1 MRMTF
6 SFIDNR
12 LGLRLVVI
20 SLLIGS
26 ILSVFSTAIQLIA
39 SYQRQ
44 KDDAVAILE
53 QVEGTLLNTLEF
65 ALWTFDFDQVNI
77 LLDSLIRNEAVTSL
91 HISSETGHAW
101 DRGTLEQSD
110 QIQVYELVHR
120 SADGATQTLGS
131 FRVGVS
137 FASIAAR
144 IWEQFWVTFLT
155 NLTKAY
161 LAALALFFVVHRLI
175 TRHLHDIVQ
184 HVDHTDLSESVV
196 DLQLDRAPGPEPDHL
211 DRIVAAIH
219 DFEIRT
225 RRALERLQTEVKERK
240 KSEQDAHEALS
251 VRSSFIGTMSHEVR
265 TPLNSI
271 LGFLHLIEN
280 DKDVPDKQ
288 RHYAHVATKAAQQL
302 LSQLT
307 NVLEMSRLDSN
318 AVTIATRPT
327 DIRRLAQQW
336 RETALATVHFHQKS
350 IDVTLDLDD
359 NLDAFYMLDGA
370 RLTQVMTNLTDN
382 AAKFTHSGDIQ
393 IRVRRLPA
401 GGTNPKTHGLEIS
414 VADTGEGIKDSHR
427 QSVFDRFIQSDAGIK
442 RQQGGSGLGLTIS
455 QEVAELMGARLSLA
469 PIERDGFSTRLLIT
483 FGCIQVMEP
492 CHV

>member
-1 MRMTF
+1 MTL

-12 LGLRLVVI
+12 LGFRLVVI

-26 ILSVFSTAIQLIA
+26 VLSVFTTAIQLVV

-44 KDDAVAILE
+44 KGDAVAILD
-53 QVEGTLLNTLEF
+53 QVEDTLLNSLEF
-65 ALWTFDFDQVNI
+65 ALWTFDFSQVNI
-77 LLDSLIRNEAVTSL
+77 LLDSLIRDEAVTSL
-91 HISSETGHAW
+91 HVSSETGHAFE
-101 DRGTLEQSD
+101 RGTIEQSD
-110 QIQVYELVHR
+110 QIQVYALVHR
-120 SADGATQTLGS
+120 SPDGANQTLGS

-184 HVDHTDLSESVV
+184 HVETTDLSESVV
-196 DLQLDRAPGPEPDHL
+196 DFQLDRTPGSEPDDL

-219 DFEIRT
+219 DFEVRT
-225 RRALERLQTEVKERK
+225 RRAVKRLQSEVKVRK

-271 LGFLHLIEN
+271 LGFLHLIET

-288 RHYAHVATKAAQQL
+288 RQFAHVATKAAQQL

-327 DIRRLAQQW
+327 DIRRLAKQW
-336 RETALATVHFHQKS
+336 RDTALATVHFHQKS
-350 IDVTLDLDD
+350 INVTLDLDD
-359 NLDAFYMLDGA
+359 NLDALYMLDGA

-382 AAKFTHSGDIQ
+382 AAKFTQSGDIQ
-393 IRVRRLPA
+393 IRVRRLSA
-401 GGTNPKTHGLEIS
+401 DDASANKHGLEIS
-414 VADTGEGIKDSHR
+414 VADTGEGIKDADR
-427 QSVFDRFIQSDAGIK
+427 QSVFDRFVQSDAGIK

-455 QEVAELMGARLSLA
+455 QEVSELMGARLTLA
-469 PIERDGFSTRLLIT
+469 PAERDGFSTRLLIT
-483 FGCIQVMEP
+483 FGCIESVEA
-492 CHV
+492 HDA